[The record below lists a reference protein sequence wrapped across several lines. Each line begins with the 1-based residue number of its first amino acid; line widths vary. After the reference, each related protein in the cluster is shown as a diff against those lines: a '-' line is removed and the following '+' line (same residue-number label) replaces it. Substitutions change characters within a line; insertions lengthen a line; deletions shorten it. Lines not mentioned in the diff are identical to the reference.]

1 LYKYWTL
8 VNEENSLGLR
18 LTSPLGAQAS
28 TAPLISLAIREFFSG
43 AEHGAVLPLRH
54 PSLLSNLL
62 ALAHHNRLSMLTAKG
77 TMTCMSLKLDN
88 LSAPMFNITR

>member
-62 ALAHHNRLSMLTAKG
+62 ALAHHN
-77 TMTCMSLKLDN
+77 
-88 LSAPMFNITR
+88 I